1 MNLKKN
7 MTLIVGG
14 AIVAVLLI
22 VLLVF
27 LMKFN
32 SSYRQVNRQLQ
43 SAQQRLAILNGRD
56 PFPSEDNVGVVQT
69 NLFVLREFFTNL
81 MASLQQGQVEPRKM
95 EPAEFNPLLDRTSQ
109 RLYQRAKGMKVVLPV
124 RFAFGFD
131 RYAEGTLPAASD
143 LPRLVQQL
151 ETVDLLC
158 GLLYAAKINEIMAVE
173 RPVFEA
179 SAQATVATEEFV
191 DPRQQRYG
199 GGEGAPEAAAAPTGT
214 YMDRSGLFSRE
225 RYVLTFRGRDAAIL
239 GFLNAVAA
247 NKRFIVVTRL
257 QAENETGIPK
267 VGEARPAAA
276 SSPSA
281 QGAGS
286 VQAGPVARE
295 DRIIAGREAVKVI
308 VELEMYRF
316 QAPSTGE
323 VSS

>member
-43 SAQQRLAILNGRD
+43 SAQQRLTILNGRD
-56 PFPSEDNVGVVQT
+56 PFPSEGNVGVVQT

-81 MASLQQGQVEPRKM
+81 MASLRQGHVEPSKM

-109 RLYQRAKGMKVVLPV
+109 RLYQRAKGMKVVLPM

-143 LPRLVQQL
+143 VPRLGQQL

-173 RPVFEA
+173 RPVFEVT
-179 SAQATVATEEFV
+179 AQAVATEEFV

-199 GGEGAPEAAAAPTGT
+199 GGAGAPEVAAAPTET
-214 YMDRSGLFSRE
+214 YMDPSGLFSRE

-257 QAENETGIPK
+257 QVENETGIPK
-267 VGEARPAAA
+267 LGEARPATA

-281 QGAGS
+281 PAGS
-286 VQAGPVARE
+286 VARE
-295 DRIIAGREAVKVI
+295 DRIIAGRETVKVI
-308 VELEMYRF
+308 VELEVYRF
-316 QAPSTGE
+316 QAPSAGE
-323 VSS
+323 VSL